1 METWQI
7 IVSIAGIFIGVLSGL
22 NAILLS
28 GLRSQIDKSSK
39 ENREDHQLIFM
50 ELGKKQSVEVCSNN
64 IKNCNGNRDKKLDVA
79 NKAEEIITTERR
91 ITIDKKIEDISESVQ
106 GMGVSLD
113 NLSICIS
120 RYTKGACP

>member
-7 IVSIAGIFIGVLSGL
+7 VVSIAGIFIGVLSGL

-50 ELGKKQSVEVCSNN
+50 ELGKKQSVAICDNN
-64 IKNCNGNRDKKLDVA
+64 IKSCNGNRDKKLEIA
-79 NKAEEIITTERR
+79 NKADEIITNERR
-91 ITIDKKIEDISESVQ
+91 VTIDKKIEDISESVQ